1 MLKANIGQLMK
12 NLDGKTM
19 NKNQILDF
27 DVEYKR
33 RRSEYLESVKI
44 NNSFIKAELAFNVTR
59 FINEERTHGY

>member
-19 NKNQILDF
+19 NKDQVLDF

-33 RRSEYLESVKI
+33 RKSEYLKSVKM

-59 FINEERTHGY
+59 FINE